1 LKRGVFLAVFLGA
14 SLARAA
20 GPADVHADDVV
31 LDPKGQSIEVS
42 GRVRVDAPPFFLT
55 AEHLKLFRSWRG
67 LELEGD
73 ARLSFCPCSGPPLTL
88 AFAGGAVAP
97 PGDLFL
103 KSPKLLLFNV
113 PVLWLPYFWLRAP
126 TRFGVLP
133 PEIAYRGPDGLY
145 LGDGVHFPVGSAPKS
160 ALDVRG
166 GAYFRGG
173 FAASADLRTSRSF
186 GVLRYDRLVGDDGLT
201 LDARGTTPTAPGTVR
216 VGWDVD
222 AMRGRRAVAATT
234 SLDAAAKRVD
244 RAHVEM
250 SVASAHVVAASGVRA
265 VSDRGLALVDDTI
278 AGPWSSVHVG
288 GALGARAAYD
298 AAFDLA
304 TLGGSQRARTLG
316 RTEAGVESF
325 GTLGPVGVE
334 TSERFAAGWNG
345 DGDGAALSRTT
356 AALALPLARLY
367 GDSLR
372 HLVEPRIAAS
382 AFGMTGALR
391 TTTRDAGFGASGRSL
406 GSATGLSDVR
416 GMLGLAQVGGRTS
429 LGDRQA
435 RFELEGY
442 VGAAGDARGAD
453 PLLRGRAV
461 LESRPAS
468 LSTEVAMISTRRAAF
483 LGRGRLGAADRL
495 HLSAYAAGRGPED
508 ALLARALSDAGT
520 DVALGYLDLPGWS
533 GGVRTTIPFT
543 RWLRT
548 SGGVDVDL
556 DDARLLGARATL
568 ELRDACDCVAFR
580 FNGSQRLGRP
590 GVDLWLEID
599 LRPR

>member
-1 LKRGVFLAVFLGA
+1 MFLGA

-55 AEHLKLFRSWRG
+55 ADHLKLYRSWRG
-67 LELEGD
+67 LEMEGD

-103 KSPKLLLFNV
+103 KGPKLLLFNV

-133 PEIAYRGPDGLY
+133 PEIAYRGPDGVY

-160 ALDVRG
+160 ALDLRA
-166 GAYFRGG
+166 GAYLRGG
-173 FAASADLRTSRSF
+173 FAATADLRTTRTF
-186 GVLRYDRLVGDDGLT
+186 GVVRYDRLVGDDGLT
-201 LDARGTTPTAPGTVR
+201 LDARGTTALAPGSVR

-244 RAHVEM
+244 RAHLEM
-250 SVASAHVVAASGVRA
+250 SVGSPHVVVASGVRA
-265 VSDRGLALVDDTI
+265 VSERGLSLVDETT

-304 TLGGSQRARTLG
+304 TLGGSERARTLG
-316 RTEAGVESF
+316 RSEGGVESF

-334 TSERFAAGWNG
+334 ASERLAAGWNG

-372 HLVEPRIAAS
+372 HLLEPRIAAS

-391 TTTRDAGFGASGRSL
+391 TSSRDAGLGAAARAAS
-406 GSATGLSDVR
+406 GLSDVR
-416 GMLGLAQVGGRTS
+416 GMLGVAQVGGRTA
-429 LGDRQA
+429 LGDRSA
-435 RFELEGY
+435 RFELEAY
-442 VGAAGDARGAD
+442 VGAAGDAQGAD
-453 PLLRGRAV
+453 PVVRGRAV

-468 LSTEVAMISTRRAAF
+468 LGTEVAVVSERRAVF

-508 ALLARALSDAGT
+508 ALLARALSDGGT

-548 SGGVDVDL
+548 AGGVDVDL
-556 DDARLLGARATL
+556 DHARLLGARATL

-599 LRPR
+599 LRPH

>member
-1 LKRGVFLAVFLGA
+1 MKRGAFLAVFLGA

-103 KSPKLLLFNV
+103 KGPKLLLFNV

-145 LGDGVHFPVGSAPKS
+145 VGEGVHFPVGSAPKS

-166 GAYFRGG
+166 GAYLRGG

-186 GVLRYDRLVGDDGLT
+186 GVVRYDRLLGDDGLT

-265 VSDRGLALVDDTI
+265 VSDRGLALVDDTT

-334 TSERFAAGWNG
+334 TTERFAAGWNG

-391 TTTRDAGFGASGRSL
+391 TTTRDAGFGASGRVPGQRHRAQRRARHARPRPSGWPHL
-406 GSATGLSDVR
+406 AWGSTGALR
-416 GMLGLAQVGGRTS
+416 
-429 LGDRQA
+429 
-435 RFELEGY
+435 
-442 VGAAGDARGAD
+442 ARG
-453 PLLRGRAV
+453 LRRRSWRRAGRRSAAPG
-461 LESRPAS
+461 SRGGGIAPRLAEHRS
-468 LSTEVAMISTRRAAF
+468 GDGLGPRAAF
-483 LGRGRLGAADRL
+483 LDEAVWAPPTAFTSRRMPPGAVQ
-495 HLSAYAAGRGPED
+495 ED
-508 ALLARALSDAGT
+508 ARLARALDAGT

-533 GGVRTTIPFT
+533 GGVRTTLPFT

-556 DDARLLGARATL
+556 DDARLLARATL